1 MLSDT
6 THIIH
11 LGRIWLPS
19 GASRC
24 NDWPRGRLAAVAQS
38 LVRWEC
44 QAWLTCREGIKR
56 SPWVQ
61 VSLRM
66 MAIWLLEP
74 LPKVL
79 GGPGCMGGSTF
90 VNFQGLGESRE
101 CPKVVWLES

>member
-19 GASRC
+19 GASWCHR
-24 NDWPRGRLAAVAQS
+24 WPRGRLAAVAQS
-38 LVRWEC
+38 LMRREC
-44 QAWLTCREGIKR
+44 QAWLTCREGTKR

-61 VSLRM
+61 VSLKM

-74 LPKVL
+74 FPKVL
-79 GGPGCMGGSTF
+79 GGPRCMGRSTF
-90 VNFQGLGESRE
+90 VSFSGLGESRE
-101 CPKVVWLES
+101 CPKMVSLES